1 MMTRQT
7 GMRQLLELPLLPPCL
22 VAFPDHSPPSTIL
35 IASSFFP
42 APLPASLIFWL
53 HYPTPIC
60 RLKPDATRV
69 EQWTTAHADIDKE
82 FTSPENNYVLH
93 DSKGFEAR
101 PLMMW
106 IDSSDNGASRTA
118 PQRSTVRFVVRIL
131 LKATLAELIDIR
143 LCTETPKA
151 GRRILRQETRTYFV

>member
-22 VAFPDHSPPSTIL
+22 VSFPDSPPSTIL

-60 RLKPDATRV
+60 RLKLDATRV
-69 EQWTTAHADIDKE
+69 EQWTTAHADTAKE
-82 FTSPENNYVLH
+82 FTSLENNYSVLH
-93 DSKGFEAR
+93 DSKGFEAT

-118 PQRSTVRFVVRIL
+118 PSKINST
-131 LKATLAELIDIR
+131 
-143 LCTETPKA
+143 LCGEDSLGGHF
-151 GRRILRQETRTYFV
+151 GRAHCY